1 MYIYL
6 KVIGEI
12 IAGVIVGP
20 SVLGNINWWSVHI
33 FPTSSWN
40 YITLVGDIGLIL
52 FMFNLGLEL
61 EQQKIKKEWKY
72 SLPIAIA
79 TILIPYGT
87 GAGFSTYLY
96 GINNRDGFTPPDYT
110 AFILFVASSMS
121 FTAFPVLASI
131 LFSTKLISTRLG
143 TVTISC
149 AAIDDIMAW
158 CSLAI
163 AGAFAKGSGIV
174 GLW

>member
-1 MYIYL
+1 M
-6 KVIGEI
+6 IGEI
-12 IAGVIVGP
+12 IAGVLVGP
-20 SVLGNINWWSVHI
+20 SVLGNIDFWSAHI

-40 YITLVGDIGLIL
+40 YFSLVGNVGLIL

-61 EQQKIKKEWKY
+61 EQEKIRKEWKR

-79 TILIPYGT
+79 TIVIPYAS
-87 GAGFSTYLY
+87 GAALSTYLY
-96 GINNRDGFTPPDYT
+96 DINTRDGFAAPDKA
-110 AFILFVASSMS
+110 AFILFIASSMS

-131 LFSTKLISTRLG
+131 LTSKKLLFSRIG

-149 AAIDDIMAW
+149 AAIDDLMAW

-163 AGAFAKGSGIV
+163 AGAFAKGSGLV